1 MAEFKAINTQEEF
14 DAAIKDRLD
23 REKAKFAD
31 YEELKKKAGEADG
44 YRKQLETATA
54 KIGDLETA
62 AKESAETLANHA
74 KEVSELTER
83 ATKAERSLLRRKI
96 AEENHIPTSLAD
108 RLAGETEEDLRK
120 DAKTFS
126 QYVRTGTAPLAS
138 VEKPVPATEQAVQ
151 QAALR
156 GVLQELNL
164 TGGN

>member
-1 MAEFKAINTQEEF
+1 MAEFKEIKTQEEF

-31 YEELKKKAGEADG
+31 YEELKKKAGEADS
-44 YRKQLETATA
+44 YKEQLDTATA
-54 KIGDLETA
+54 KISDLEQS
-62 AKESAETLANHA
+62 AKETADKLANHA

-96 AEENHIPTSLAD
+96 AEENNIPTSLAD
-108 RLAGETEEDLRK
+108 RLTGETEEDLRK

-126 QYVRTGTAPLAS
+126 RYVHTGAAPLAS
-138 VEKPVPATEQAVQ
+138 VDPAPSNEKAVQ
-151 QAALR
+151 DAALR
-156 GVLQELNL
+156 GVLQGLNL